1 MKATTII
8 LSATLAMAAAAPA
21 FAEMRTSVPQ
31 RSNQPMAQ
39 KAAAATNGVASGA
52 DAYRPTGFL
61 GIQRA
66 QILGNGNA
74 VMGLNGLNLNWGFG
88 NNMELG
94 FNTGLNLSTA
104 PSFALPIGVSA
115 KMLMADTK
123 ALSMAVMGAVN
134 TSIAN
139 PFTLNGGIYL
149 PISVW
154 DLGPGNLH
162 VMPALNLGVVPFN
175 FGLGNLG
182 VSLGYELPI
191 MNNWSMH
198 IVDNFSTGGNTL
210 TLGNRV
216 ALTPNLTADIGSISL
231 NGSTLNINLIN
242 MNAYFGGSTSF
253 LTKAW
258 GL

>member
-1 MKATTII
+1 M
-8 LSATLAMAAAAPA
+8 
-21 FAEMRTSVPQ
+21 AEMRTSTPQ
-31 RSNQPMAQ
+31 RNLPSSQ
-39 KAAAATNGVASGA
+39 KAVAATNGVATG
-52 DAYRPTGFL
+52 DEAYRPTGFL

-66 QILGNGNA
+66 QVLGNGNA
-74 VMGLNGLNLNWGFG
+74 VMGLNGLNLNWGLG

-94 FNTGLNLSTA
+94 LNTGLSLSTS
-104 PSFALPIGVSA
+104 PSFSLPIGVSA

-139 PFTLNGGIYL
+139 PFTLNGGVYL

-162 VMPALNLGVVPFN
+162 VMPGVNLGVVPFA
-175 FGLGNLG
+175 FGLGNIG
-182 VSLGYELPI
+182 VSLGYELPV
-191 MNNWSMH
+191 MNNWSLH
-198 IVDNFSTGGNTL
+198 VVDNFSSGAGNTL
-210 TLGNRV
+210 TIGNRV